1 MTIELE
7 TFYSRRLGS
16 FWWGKAGKRE
26 EGEVGGGDSF
36 PLEYEIFPTAS
47 SPEISQVPDLNVFL
61 TVIL

>member
-16 FWWGKAGKRE
+16 FWWDESGKRE

-36 PLEYEIFPTAS
+36 PSEYEIFPTAC
-47 SPEISQVPDLNVFL
+47 SPEISHVPDLNIFP